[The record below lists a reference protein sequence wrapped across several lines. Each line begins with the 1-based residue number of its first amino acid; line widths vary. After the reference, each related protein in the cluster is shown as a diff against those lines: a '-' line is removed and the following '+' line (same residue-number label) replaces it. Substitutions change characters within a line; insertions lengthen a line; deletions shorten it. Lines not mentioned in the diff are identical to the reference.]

1 MCSIANSTNA
11 EIRPVQPDNPIAKA
25 TLGQAL
31 LAPRSIALVGASDDA
46 SKTSSRPL
54 QYLRRAGY
62 EGRIYPIN
70 PRRKMVLGETA
81 WPSLSELPT
90 VPDHVFILTPTDDAI
105 GAAAECARLGVP
117 VVTILASGFAEG
129 GAEGQVRVERL
140 KALCASSKLRIL
152 GPSSLG
158 AINLRHKT
166 IITANAAFAE
176 PDLPTGGIFVA
187 SHSGSL
193 LGGLISRGKS
203 RNIGF
208 AGLVSVGNEIDLS
221 LGEICSATLD
231 DPDVTGYMLFLESIR
246 HAQALRRFAIGAAA
260 RGKPVVAYKLGRS
273 AAAAELALSHT
284 GALAGED
291 DLAAAFLADCGIAR
305 VFNFETLIETLPL
318 LQRMPAR
325 PAANR
330 SRRVGV
336 VTTTGGGA
344 AMVVDELSMRGIDVV
359 KPSDTTFA
367 NLTKAGV
374 AAQHERII
382 DLTLAGTRYDIMKA
396 ALETML
402 SAPEFDMVVAVIG
415 SSARFQPD
423 LAVKPVIDSA
433 AAASD
438 KPLVTFLVPDAPDAL
453 AMLAAAGVPNFRTTE
468 SCADAISAAF
478 LRRLPTAQLKPR
490 SLRTASTIKQLDE
503 IAAYG
508 LLKRLGMRH
517 APAIAI
523 AIGAERPS
531 LPFAYPVAVK
541 LLSDD
546 IAHKTEVGGVVL
558 NVEDDTQLQ
567 AAINRIAE
575 NVEAARPD
583 VNVSH
588 VLVQPMTSGLGEML
602 LGYRVDAEAGPI
614 VLLAAGGIFT
624 EIYRDRS
631 IRLAPVDLDT
641 AHEMISELAI
651 SQIFRGFRNKPHGD
665 MDALAQAIVAL
676 SRLAVDEEV
685 NVIDAEIN
693 PLIINPVGHGV
704 VAVDALVALV

>member
-1 MCSIANSTNA
+1 MP
-11 EIRPVQPDNPIAKA
+11 PVPDNAKP

-31 LAPRSIALVGASDDA
+31 LAPRSIALVGASDDVT
-46 SKTSSRPL
+46 KTSSRPL
-54 QYLRRAGY
+54 QFLRRAGY
-62 EGRIYPIN
+62 QGAVYPIN
-70 PRRKMVLGETA
+70 PRRPTVLGEKA
-81 WPSLSELPT
+81 WPSLSALPE
-90 VPDHVFILTPTDDAI
+90 VPDHVFILTPTADAV
-105 GAAAECARLGVP
+105 AAAEECARLGVS
-117 VVTILASGFAEG
+117 VVTILAAGFSEG
-129 GAEGQVRVERL
+129 GPEGQLLVSRL
-140 KALCASSKLRIL
+140 QALCATTKLRIL

-158 AINLRHKT
+158 AINLRHRT

-176 PDLPTGGIFVA
+176 PDLPSGGIFVA

-193 LGGLISRGKS
+193 LGALISRGKA

-246 HAQALRRFAIGAAA
+246 HADALRRFAIAAA
-260 RGKPVVAYKLGRS
+260 GRGKPVVAYKLGRS

-318 LQRMPAR
+318 LQRLPAR
-325 PAANR
+325 PSGAR
-330 SRRVGV
+330 TMRVGV

-344 AMVVDELSMRGIDVV
+344 AMVVDELGIRGIDVV
-359 KPSDTTFA
+359 KPSHATFDR
-367 NLTKAGV
+367 LTEAGV
-374 AAQHERII
+374 AAHHERII

-402 SAPEFDMVVAVIG
+402 AAPEFDVVVAVIG

-433 AAASD
+433 SSA
-438 KPLVTFLVPDAPDAL
+438 KPLVTFLVPDAPQAL
-453 AMLAAAGVPNFRTTE
+453 AMLTAAGIPNFRTPE
-468 SCADAISAAF
+468 SCADAVSAAL
-478 LRRLPTAQLKPR
+478 LRRQPTALPKPR
-490 SLRTASTIKQLDE
+490 DFAAPATKQLDE
-503 IAAYG
+503 IAAYR
-508 LLKRLGMRH
+508 LLTKHGIAH
-517 APAIAI
+517 APAVAI
-523 AIGAERPS
+523 AIDAHDVS

-541 LLSDD
+541 LLSDE

-558 NVEDDTQLQ
+558 NVGDAAQLK
-567 AAINRIAE
+567 AAIGKIGGSVRTH
-575 NVEAARPD
+575 RPD
-583 VNVSH
+583 AKVTH
-588 VLVQPMTSGLGEML
+588 VLVQPMTAGLGEML

-631 IRLAPVDLDT
+631 IRLAPVTLDT
-641 AHEMISELAI
+641 AREMIAELAI
-651 SQIFRGFRNKPHGD
+651 TRVFQGFRNKPHGD
-665 MDALAQAIVAL
+665 LEALAQAIVAM
-676 SRLAVDEEV
+676 SQLAVDED
-685 NVIDAEIN
+685 VIVVDAEIN
-693 PLIINPVGHGV
+693 PLIINPVGQGV
-704 VAVDALVALV
+704 VAVDALVALA

>member
-1 MCSIANSTNA
+1 VS
-11 EIRPVQPDNPIAKA
+11 PVRDNP
-25 TLGQAL
+25 TQPTFGQAL
-31 LAPRSIALVGASDDA
+31 LAPRSIALVGASDDVT
-46 SKTSSRPL
+46 KTSSRPL

-62 EGRIYPIN
+62 AGTVYPIN
-70 PRRKMVLGETA
+70 PRRPTVLGETA
-81 WPSLSELPT
+81 WPSLLSLPT
-90 VPDHVFILTPTDDAI
+90 VPDHVFILTPTADAVD
-105 GAAAECARLGVP
+105 AAEECARLGVP
-117 VVTILASGFAEG
+117 VVTILAAGFSEG
-129 GAEGQVRVERL
+129 GPDGQLLVARL
-140 KALCASSKLRIL
+140 QALCATTQLRIL

-176 PDLPTGGIFVA
+176 PDLPAGGIFVA

-193 LGGLISRGKS
+193 LGALISRGKS

-221 LGEICSATLD
+221 LGEICAATLD
-231 DPDVTGYMLFLESIR
+231 DPEVTGYMLFLESIR
-246 HAQALRRFAIGAAA
+246 HADALRAFAIGAAA

-318 LQRMPAR
+318 LQRLPAR
-325 PAANR
+325 PAGAR
-330 SRRVGV
+330 TKRVGV

-344 AMVVDELSMRGIDVV
+344 AMVVDELAMRGIDVV
-359 KPSDTTFA
+359 KPSDATFA
-367 NLTKAGV
+367 RLTQAGV
-374 AAQHERII
+374 AANHERII

-402 SAPEFDMVVAVIG
+402 AAPEFDVVVAVIG

-433 AAASD
+433 SSA
-438 KPLVTFLVPDAPDAL
+438 KPLVTFLVPDAPQAL
-453 AMLAAAGVPNFRTTE
+453 AMLTDAGIPNFRTPE
-468 SCADAISAAF
+468 SCADAISAAL
-478 LRRLPTAQLKPR
+478 LRRLPTEMPKSRDFSAPA
-490 SLRTASTIKQLDE
+490 TKQLDE
-503 IAAYG
+503 IAAYA
-508 LLKRLGMRH
+508 LLKKHGITH
-517 APAIAI
+517 APAVAI
-523 AIGAERPS
+523 AVDAKDIA

-541 LLSDD
+541 LLSDE

-558 NVEDDTQLQ
+558 NVADAAGLQ
-567 AAINRIAE
+567 AAIRKIADS
-575 NVEAARPD
+575 VMTHRPD
-583 VNVSH
+583 AKVSH

-631 IRLAPVDLDT
+631 IRLAPVTLDT
-641 AHEMISELAI
+641 ARDMIAELAI
-651 SQIFRGFRNKPHGD
+651 TRVFHGFRNKPHGD
-665 MDALAQAIVAL
+665 LDALAQAIVAM
-676 SRLAVDEEV
+676 SQLAVDEDV
-685 NVIDAEIN
+685 VVKDAEIN
-693 PLIINPVGHGV
+693 PLIVNPVGHGV
-704 VAVDALVALV
+704 VAVDALVALA